1 MEDENSIA
9 EAKQRKIDQ
18 IVELEL
24 IPMFIRYSYKNKIK
38 TDNEDNN
45 LEISSAHVVFQKEI
59 LAEKWNMIHVTEVS
73 FIVNYADF
81 EEFEK
86 MSGVSLSNDFRDLTA
101 NEKNT
106 QYNGN
111 ERRKEKR

>member
-1 MEDENSIA
+1 VEDENLIA

-45 LEISSAHVVFQKEI
+45 LEISSAH
-59 LAEKWNMIHVTEVS
+59 
-73 FIVNYADF
+73 
-81 EEFEK
+81 
-86 MSGVSLSNDFRDLTA
+86 
-101 NEKNT
+101 
-106 QYNGN
+106 
-111 ERRKEKR
+111 